1 MPRAARHPCTPPW
14 SVAWRLWVV
23 LFQEGLCESWLV
35 EAPKC
40 QTYCDHQPRR
50 NVANLII
57 TVPAGIDEHSAEGIQ
72 LFHRHGKFFA
82 QQIYQPGHPRRPSRH
97 DNTLDVFAA
106 RGGPEKVE

>member
-1 MPRAARHPCTPPW
+1 MPRAARHPCPPPW

-35 EAPKC
+35 EAPQC

-72 LFHRHGKFFA
+72 LFLRLLIKPCR
-82 QQIYQPGHPRRPSRH
+82 QCEEQS
-97 DNTLDVFAA
+97 
-106 RGGPEKVE
+106 PEKTPSGVP